1 MRIDRRSLIIGS
13 LAAGFAARAGAVPPS
28 GPLLPEPEEWIELWP
43 GDPPGRLP
51 SPLPVEEVRERSN
64 DPGYNDRAVFHVRR
78 PRLAV
83 FRPAQPNGASVL
95 IAPGGSYARVVMD
108 KEGFETA
115 RWLAARGVTAFVLF
129 YRLALDGWAMGAST
143 SLCDA
148 QRAIRLVRAD
158 AMARGRNPRRTCVLG
173 FSAGGHVAADLTV
186 RHEVA
191 SYPPVDAADQHSA
204 RPDAAALLYPVI
216 LMGGPGAH
224 LESRNNLLGT
234 DATEVDE
241 RVHDPSVNVTAAT
254 PPCFL
259 VHAEDDAV
267 IPVVNTLAMRDALRA
282 HDVPAETHLF
292 PDGGHGF
299 GIRLAQ
305 GHSVAI
311 WPELMFGWGRRQGL
325 WS

>member
-1 MRIDRRSLIIGS
+1 MRVDRRSLIIGS
-13 LAAGFAARAGAVPPS
+13 LAAGFAARAGAVPPP
-28 GPLLPEPEEWIELWP
+28 GPLLPEPDAWLDLWP
-43 GDPPGRLP
+43 GEAPGLP
-51 SPLPVEEVRERSN
+51 SPPPFEEVRERSN
-64 DPGYNDRAVFHVRR
+64 DARYNDRAVFHVRR
-78 PRLAV
+78 PRLAI
-83 FRPAQPNGASVL
+83 FRPARPNGASVL
-95 IAPGGSYARVVMD
+95 ITPGGSYARVVMD

-129 YRLALDGWAMGAST
+129 YRLALAHWVLGSSV

-148 QRAIRLVRAD
+148 QRAIRLVRKD
-158 AMARGRNPRRTCVLG
+158 AMARGRNPRRICVIG
-173 FSAGGHVAADLTV
+173 FSAGGHVAADLSV

-191 SYPPVDAADQHSA
+191 SYPLIDPADQHSA
-204 RPDAAALLYPVI
+204 RPDATALLYPVI
-216 LMGGPGAH
+216 LMGGPGTH
-224 LESRNNLLGT
+224 LESRNNLLGM

-241 RVHDPSVNVTAAT
+241 RVHTPSTNVTAET

-259 VHAEDDAV
+259 VHAEDDPV
-267 IPVVNTLAMRDALRA
+267 IPAVNTLAMRDELRA
-282 HDVPAETHLF
+282 HDVPVETHLF

-311 WPELMFGWGRRQGL
+311 WPELMFAWGRRQGL